1 VDDGTAVAL
10 EVFEALLVLFA
21 SLELFVLEPI
31 ELLSTEASPV
41 AMEMPLILLGTSMLF
56 IQQSKGKLC
65 CCCLIAFYG
74 NTTMVFHRGKIFEL
88 PAISRLYIMFKRTI
102 N

>member
-65 CCCLIAFYG
+65 CCCLIVA
-74 NTTMVFHRGKIFEL
+74 TPTMVFHRGKIFEL